1 MLHKT
6 IEENLKILGQKRLNI
21 LKKLRFLK
29 DYHFYLAGG
38 TALALELGHRI
49 SLDFDFYTEKEFD
62 PETLLQNLQ
71 KHFEDIDIQ
80 LIRTAKN
87 TLILSIDNIEVS
99 LFSYPYPLISSLIKI
114 FEVNLAS
121 MEDICAMKIVAIIQ
135 RGTKRDFIDIY
146 FLIKKFGLEK
156 VFTLAQKKYKGL
168 FNKYLALQAL
178 TYFTDAD
185 KEKDEQRAKTLIG
198 ISISWDEIKK
208 ELIKIVEDFR
218 KRDLS

>member
-1 MLHKT
+1 MLHKM
-6 IEENLKILGQKRLNI
+6 IEDNLKILGQKRLTI
-21 LKKLRFLK
+21 LKKLKFLK

-49 SLDFDFYTEKEFD
+49 SLDFDFYIEGELN

-71 KHFEDIDIQ
+71 KHFKNVQ
-80 LIRTAKN
+80 LIREAKN

-99 LFSYPYPLISSLIKI
+99 LFSYPYPLISPLIKLP
-114 FEVNLAS
+114 EVNLAS

-146 FLIKKFGLEK
+146 FLTKRFGLERI
-156 VFTLAQKKYKGL
+156 FALTQKKYKGL

-185 KEKDEQRAKTLIG
+185 KEREEQRAKTLIG
-198 ISISWDEIKK
+198 ISWDEIKK
-208 ELIKIVEDFR
+208 ELIKIVEDF
-218 KRDLS
+218 KKCHLS

>member
-1 MLHKT
+1 M

-21 LKKLRFLK
+21 LKKLKFLK

-49 SLDFDFYTEKEFD
+49 SLDFDFYIEGELD
-62 PETLLQNLQ
+62 PETLLQDFQ
-71 KHFEDIDIQ
+71 KHFKNVQ
-80 LIRTAKN
+80 LIREAKN

-99 LFSYPYPLISSLIKI
+99 LFSYPYPLISPLIKI
-114 FEVNLAS
+114 PEVNLAS

-146 FLIKKFGLEK
+146 FLTKRFGLERI
-156 VFTLAQKKYKGL
+156 FALTQKKYKGL

-198 ISISWDEIKK
+198 ISWDEIKK

>member
-1 MLHKT
+1 MLHKM
-6 IEENLKILGQKRLNI
+6 IEDNLKILGQKRLNI
-21 LKKLRFLK
+21 LKKLKFLK

-49 SLDFDFYTEKEFD
+49 SLDFDFYIEGELD
-62 PETLLQNLQ
+62 PETLLQDFQ
-71 KHFEDIDIQ
+71 KHFKNVQ
-80 LIRTAKN
+80 LIREAKN

-114 FEVNLAS
+114 PEVNLAS

-146 FLIKKFGLEK
+146 FLTKRFGLERI
-156 VFTLAQKKYKGL
+156 FALTQKKYKGL

-185 KEKDEQRAKTLIG
+185 KERDEQRAKTLIG
-198 ISISWDEIKK
+198 ISWDEIKK
-208 ELIKIVEDFR
+208 ELIKRVEDF
-218 KRDLS
+218 KKCYLS

>member
-1 MLHKT
+1 MLHKI
-6 IEENLKILGQKRLNI
+6 IEQNLKILGQKRLNI
-21 LKKLRFLK
+21 LKKLKFLK
-29 DYHFYLAGG
+29 DYYFYLAGG

-49 SLDFDFYTEKEFD
+49 SLDFDFYIEGEFD
-62 PETLLQNLQ
+62 PETLLQDFQ
-71 KHFEDIDIQ
+71 KHSKNVQ
-80 LIRTAKN
+80 LIREAKN

-99 LFSYPYPLISSLIKI
+99 LFSYPYPLISPLIKI
-114 FEVNLAS
+114 PEVNLAS

-146 FLIKKFGLEK
+146 FLTKRFALER

-185 KEKDEQRAKTLIG
+185 KEKDGQRAKTLIG
-198 ISISWDEIKK
+198 ISWDEIKK
-208 ELIKIVEDFR
+208 ELIKIVEDF
-218 KRDLS
+218 KKCHLS